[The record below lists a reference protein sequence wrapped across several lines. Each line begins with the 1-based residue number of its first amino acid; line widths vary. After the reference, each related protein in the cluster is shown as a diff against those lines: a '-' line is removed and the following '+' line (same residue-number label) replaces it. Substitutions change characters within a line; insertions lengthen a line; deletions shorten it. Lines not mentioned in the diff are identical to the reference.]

1 MRPSHEYVPGL
12 RVRGGAADR
21 SRAKVLPRGDLP
33 PIGPDCVFAQKDPT
47 VMDDLET
54 EHYES
59 NLRRSIETHK
69 NWWPSQPDQLL
80 VSV

>member
-1 MRPSHEYVPGL
+1 MRPSREYVPGL

-21 SRAKVLPRGDLP
+21 SRAKVLPRADLP

-69 NWWPSQPDQLL
+69 IGGLLSLIQLL